1 MQNLLNFIITEY
13 SKQFDDDLRIYVE
26 KQPLWP
32 LYNWRYKDLPMP
44 HDQKVM
50 TFGPPMEN
58 CPTSIKELFLL
69 PKFDNSSFSVTR
81 DKEICQS
88 HVIMR

>member
-13 SKQFDDDLRIYVE
+13 SEQFDDDLSIYVE
-26 KQPLWP
+26 KHSLCG
-32 LYNWRYKDLPMP
+32 LSITGDLPMP

-50 TFGPPMEN
+50 KFGHPMEN
-58 CPTSIKELFLL
+58 CPTSIKQLFLL
-69 PKFDNSSFSVTR
+69 PKFDNSNFFVTR